1 MEGIASYL
9 LLRYVLLYN
18 NDPQQLQETQQQQQP
33 HHKQRE
39 GVLGFL
45 WKLSRI
51 GERLSPYIG
60 AACVLQAI
68 NVLFFK

>member
-1 MEGIASYL
+1 MT
-9 LLRYVLLYN
+9 N
-18 NDPQQLQETQQQQQP
+18 QPPQDAHLQEP